1 MLLSLP
7 AGRFA
12 WRHPLFQQEFCMSHQ
27 SELIASD
34 IERYLHEHEN
44 KDLLRFITCG
54 SVDDG
59 KSTLIG
65 RLLHDSKMI
74 YEDQLAAITQAS
86 RISGTTGDEVD
97 LALLVDGL
105 QSEREQGIT
114 IDVAYRFF
122 STDRRKF
129 IIADTPGHEQYTR
142 NMATGASTASLAI
155 ILIDARHG
163 VQTQTRRHSFICDL
177 LGIQHLVVAINKMD
191 LVGYD
196 QRRYQEIVEQYQ
208 SVVDRVSA
216 RDIRFMP
223 ISALRGDNVVEPSS
237 EMPWYDGPSLLELL
251 ETVELQHDQN
261 LRDLR
266 LPVQFVSRPNLDFR
280 GYAGTL
286 TSGILTAGATI
297 RVLPRGT
304 TSQVKRIVTM
314 DGDLEAAFP
323 GQAIMVTLAG
333 DIDVSRGDWIV
344 AADDPVAL
352 CDGFEA
358 DIVWMHETPL
368 EPGKLYDIKLSTL
381 DLAGK
386 VVAIDYL
393 VDVNT
398 LEQRHGVQLDLN
410 AIARCRLELTAEVPV
425 DDYRRYPGTGCF
437 ILIDRLTN
445 LTVGAG
451 MIHSPVDSELP
462 YEFRNHDSKASVVW
476 NRTTVTKAMRER
488 TNGHAGRCVW
498 FTGLSGSGKS
508 TLANALEVELN
519 RRGYHTMIL
528 DGDNIRHGLCKDLGM
543 NERDRAENIR
553 RVGEV
558 ARLFAESGVIVI
570 TAFISPFRAD
580 REAARAL
587 FDQDGFVEV
596 FVDTPLDVCEKRDPK
611 GLYQKAREGKIA
623 DFTGIN
629 SPYEAPVNAEIVV
642 DTEKMSEK
650 DIIAKLLKYM

>member
-1 MLLSLP
+1 
-7 AGRFA
+7 
-12 WRHPLFQQEFCMSHQ
+12 MSHQ
-27 SELIASD
+27 SELIAND

-86 RISGTTGDEVD
+86 RTSGTTGDEVD

-196 QRRYQEIVEQYQ
+196 QKRYQEIVEQYQ

-223 ISALRGDNVVEPSS
+223 ISALKGDNVVEPSR

-261 LRDLR
+261 LCDLR

-344 AADDPVAL
+344 AADDSVAL

-368 EPGKLYDIKLSTL
+368 EPGKLYDIKLSTR

-451 MIHSPVDSELP
+451 MIHCPVDSELP

-476 NRTTVTKAMRER
+476 NRTTVTKTMRER
-488 TNGHAGRCVW
+488 TNGHEGRCVW

-629 SPYEAPVNAEIVV
+629 SPYEAPVDAEIVV